1 MERVCLYITI
11 FLQGKGENLEVG
23 IQEKMEKEKTII
35 IYIGESGE
43 LMIRMNLNVMA

>member
-11 FLQGKGENLEVG
+11 FLQGKGANLEVG

-35 IYIGESGE
+35 IYIGESE
-43 LMIRMNLNVMA
+43 DRILKLIDRLFA